1 MIREIQLKDK
11 EQWEKLYRGY
21 AVFYKVEMNNKILQT
36 VWNWLHDKNHEVEGL
51 VYEVD
56 GNIVGLAH
64 YRRTP
69 SPLRGQDIGFLDDLF
84 VDPKYRG
91 QKIGEKLINKMKE
104 QWNQDRIPILVGGTG
119 LYFKA
124 LTDGLV
130 KIPDIPNDLRTE
142 IRELHKKIGQKKFYS
157 KLIKLDPLVKKFLL
171 ASDSQRSMR
180 AYEVKK
186 LTNKSL
192 FVFMKK
198 TKSNFDNK
206 IFKKLF
212 INIPRELLHKK
223 IDKRV
228 EKMFAGDV
236 IAEVRNFLKIKVNKE
251 LPSSKIIGIKEIK
264 DHIDGKITLIQTK
277 ELIKLKT
284 RQYAKR
290 QFTWARGHMRSWEM
304 IYSPNFNDLFKQAI
318 NKIS

>member
-1 MIREIQLKDK
+1 MEQEKKVILLAGPSASGKSELALQLAKNLNGEIINADSMQVYKEISILTSRPTSHDTDTAKHHLYGFSSVKQKFSTGHWLKM
-11 EQWEKLYRGY
+11 
-21 AVFYKVEMNNKILQT
+21 AINKI
-36 VWNWLHDKNHEVEGL
+36 
-51 VYEVD
+51 
-56 GNIVGLAH
+56 
-64 YRRTP
+64 
-69 SPLRGQDIGFLDDLF
+69 
-84 VDPKYRG
+84 
-91 QKIGEKLINKMKE
+91 KE
-104 QWNQDRIPILVGGTG
+104 QWNQNRLPILTGGTG

-130 KIPDIPNDLRTE
+130 EIPDIPNDLRTE
-142 IRELHKKIGQKKFYS
+142 IRRLHKKIGQKKFYN

-192 FVFMKK
+192 FTFIKK
-198 TKSNFDNK
+198 TKSNFDSK

-212 INIPRELLHKK
+212 INTPRELLHKK

-228 EKMFAGDV
+228 EKMFTEGV
-236 IAEVRNFLKIKVNKE
+236 VEEVRNFLKMKVNKE
-251 LPSSKIIGIKEIK
+251 LSSNKIIGIKEIK
-264 DHIDGKITLIQTK
+264 DHIDGKITLIKAK

-304 IYSPNFNDLFKQAI
+304 IYSPNFDDLFKQAI
-318 NKIS
+318 NKIF